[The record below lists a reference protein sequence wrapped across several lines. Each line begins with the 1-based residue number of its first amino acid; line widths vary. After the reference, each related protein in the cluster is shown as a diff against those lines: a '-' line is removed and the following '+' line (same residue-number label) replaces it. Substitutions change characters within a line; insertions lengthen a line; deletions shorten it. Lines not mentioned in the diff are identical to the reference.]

1 MIREMFRLAI
11 WGLTSERSEV
21 VENLHDFG
29 LVHIVAPT
37 EFRPPSEQEETLKF
51 TRAKVLGMLEA
62 LEWKDW
68 SSFTDE
74 TLDKAR
80 QRVDFGIEGV
90 VPEIDRS
97 LDSFREKLASL
108 LEERRRLT
116 LSQSDLKKAHQVVF
130 HFIPFVTA
138 EDSAER
144 EIALWWVKNPS
155 LQKTL
160 AGIRAKIQKQG
171 GETGEAQDTLNFH
184 VLNMESGQS
193 VLGVSVE
200 TGLFEEIERMM
211 RTQGA
216 VPWQAPE
223 GYNRTRVRESVLAV
237 EEGLQEAASR
247 LENLAGEISRARE
260 EWGPRLASLY
270 ILLDERLEEALVESG
285 SRTNGETFL
294 IEGWIPSDSLDHLTE
309 RLSSRF
315 GNRVLLQWRYP
326 SSEEWHRV
334 PALLSNPEAIR
345 PFEILLRLMPHPLYR
360 GVDPTALM
368 AIFFPF
374 FSGCMVGDVGYGI
387 IIGLLGFW
395 LSRSERHPL
404 MPPAG
409 KILMWVC
416 AWSIAWGVAFGEL
429 FGDLGHRLFHME
441 PLWVERS
448 HAVLPV
454 LAFTVALGAAHISIG
469 LFLGFLEG
477 IRNRHRH
484 LWMERLGT
492 LVVLLSLVGMLL
504 VVRLKMPTAFFTV
517 NVSLLLIGTAL
528 LIAGG
533 KIGGVIETFSALG
546 NVLSYVRI
554 AAIGLSSAILA
565 IVATRF
571 VDVLGL
577 SFLGILMALVIH
589 LLNLVL
595 AIGGSG
601 LHSARLHYVEFFSKF
616 YQGGGKEFR
625 PFSRRRFSWKK
636 PC

>member
-21 VENLHDFG
+21 VETLHDFG
-29 LVHIVAPT
+29 LVHVVAPP
-37 EFRPPSEQEETLKF
+37 EFRSPSEEEETLKF
-51 TRAKVLGMLEA
+51 TRAKLLGMLEA

-68 SSFTDE
+68 AAFTDE
-74 TLDKAR
+74 TLEKAR
-80 QRVDFGIEGV
+80 EKVDFGIEGV
-90 VPEIDRS
+90 VPEIDKS
-97 LDSFREKLASL
+97 LDSFRERLASL

-138 EDSAER
+138 EDSPEK
-144 EIALWWVKNPS
+144 EISLWWVKNPM

-160 AGIRAKIQKQG
+160 AGIRAKIQRQS
-171 GETGEAQDTLNFH
+171 EDIEQPRDSLNFH
-184 VLNMESGQS
+184 VLNTESGQS

-200 TGLFEEIERMM
+200 TAMFEEMEELM
-211 RTQGA
+211 RTHGA
-216 VPWQAPE
+216 VPWKAPE
-223 GYNRTRVRESVLAV
+223 GYNRTRMRESVLAV
-237 EEGLQEAASR
+237 EEGLREVATR
-247 LENLAGEISRARE
+247 LEHLAGEISRAKE

-294 IEGWIPSDSLDHLTE
+294 IEGWIPSDSLEQLMDSLA
-309 RLSSRF
+309 SRF
-315 GNRVLLQWRYP
+315 GNRVLVQWRYP

-345 PFEILLRLMPHPLYR
+345 PFEILLRLMPHPLYK
-360 GVDPTALM
+360 GIDPTVLM

-374 FSGCMVGDVGYGI
+374 FSGCMVGDVGYGVL
-387 IIGLLGFW
+387 IGLLGFW
-395 LSRSERHPL
+395 LSRSGRHAL

-409 KILMWVC
+409 KILLWVC
-416 AWSIAWGVAFGEL
+416 AWSIAWGIVFGEL

-492 LVVLLSLVGMLL
+492 LIVLLSLVGMLL
-504 VVRLKMPTAFFTV
+504 IVRLKMPKAFFTV
-517 NVSLLLIGTAL
+517 NISLLLTGTAL

-589 LLNLVL
+589 LLNFVL
-595 AIGGSG
+595 AVGGSG